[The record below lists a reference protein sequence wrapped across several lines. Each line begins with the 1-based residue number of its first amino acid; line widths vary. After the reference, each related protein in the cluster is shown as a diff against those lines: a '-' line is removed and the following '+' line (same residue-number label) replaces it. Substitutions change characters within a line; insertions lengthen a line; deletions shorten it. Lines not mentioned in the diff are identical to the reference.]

1 MVIDAECVHS
11 ALINI
16 LENAIDACMMDAT
29 KNNHTITFST
39 RGEPDHI
46 LFEIRDNG
54 VGMDAAAMEKIFNL
68 FFSSKGSK
76 GAGFGL
82 FIAHNLIRRHD
93 GAITVK
99 SAPGQGAR
107 FYVKLPRT

>member
-1 MVIDAECVHS
+1 
-11 ALINI
+11 
-16 LENAIDACMMDAT
+16 
-29 KNNHTITFST
+29 
-39 RGEPDHI
+39 
-46 LFEIRDNG
+46 
-54 VGMDAAAMEKIFNL
+54 MEKLFNL

-93 GAITVK
+93 GAITMK

-107 FYVKLPRT
+107 FYVKLPRTTGNAP